1 MSKQLHTYRDKDL
14 NLYQVNSNYILL
26 LQIYPGSFSYAVIY
40 KNRLSAWAEE
50 CDLKLLNDPGE
61 EHDLLSYDYKHIVV
75 GLHSTGFTL
84 MPNVLFNVDKVTDI
98 AYFLDVKSNEKVF
111 TQALDDDNQII
122 YKVEETVIANAQKF
136 DLQKAAYINK
146 GWINAIANSN
156 PPAYNIYI
164 NINKTQAAVLYFAGG
179 KIRFYNTFEFNN
191 PDELAYY
198 ASFVTKE
205 LNLQPANINLVLSG
219 DVTLGDKNTICLA
232 DFFNGVE
239 MNLTQILDLPIEIS
253 SYKILPLAALSL
265 CVSSEVF

>member
-40 KNRLSAWAEE
+40 KNRLSAWAED
-50 CDLKLLNDPGE
+50 CDLKLLSDPAE

-75 GLHSTGFTL
+75 GLNARGFTL
-84 MPNVLFNVDKVTDI
+84 MPNVLFNADKVADI

-111 TQALDDDNQII
+111 TQPLDDDNQII
-122 YKVEETVIANAQKF
+122 YKTEESVTETAQKF
-136 DLQKAAYINK
+136 GLEKAVYIGK
-146 GWINAIANSN
+146 GWITAIANSN

-164 NINKTQAAVLYFAGG
+164 NINKIQASILYFAGG
-179 KIRFYNTFEFNN
+179 KVRFYNIFEFNT

-198 ASFVTKE
+198 ASLVTKE

-219 DVTLGDKNTICLA
+219 DTTLGDKNTVCLA
-232 DFFNGVE
+232 NFFNGVE

-253 SYKILPLAALSL
+253 SYQILSLAALSL